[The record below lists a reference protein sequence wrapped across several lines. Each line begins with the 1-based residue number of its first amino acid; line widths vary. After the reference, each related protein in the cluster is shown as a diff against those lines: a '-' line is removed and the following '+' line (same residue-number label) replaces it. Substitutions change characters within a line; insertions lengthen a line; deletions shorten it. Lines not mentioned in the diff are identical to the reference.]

1 MNRNIVA
8 TTLAL
13 LLVAPTMANAVES
26 SVTINLGKG
35 ASQTDVRPYDCGAE
49 TPLVVTYVNANPNFL
64 AILTVP
70 DETEELL
77 FASVISASGARYA
90 SGQWVWWSKGS
101 DASLYDTTLGED
113 AEAVLTCTEI
123 HDTP

>member
-1 MNRNIVA
+1 V
-8 TTLAL
+8 
-13 LLVAPTMANAVES
+13 
-26 SVTINLGKG
+26 
-35 ASQTDVRPYDCGAE
+35 
-49 TPLVVTYVNANPNFL
+49 
-64 AILTVP
+64 
-70 DETEELL
+70 

>member
-13 LLVAPTMANAVES
+13 MLVAPTMANAVEAS
-26 SVTINLGKG
+26 LTINLGKA
-35 ASQTDVRPYDCGAE
+35 ASQTDVTPYDCGTE
-49 TPLVVTYVNANPNFL
+49 TPLVVTYINANPNFL
-64 AILTVP
+64 AILPVA
-70 DETEELL
+70 DEPQELV